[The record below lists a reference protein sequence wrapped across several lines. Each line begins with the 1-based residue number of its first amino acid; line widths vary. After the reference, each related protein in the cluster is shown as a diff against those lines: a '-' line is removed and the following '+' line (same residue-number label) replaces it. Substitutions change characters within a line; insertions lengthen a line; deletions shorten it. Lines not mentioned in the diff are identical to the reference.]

1 MLYFSV
7 SIRMSAFAFH
17 LSAAVFEQGAFLSA
31 QLTYLERKEQWQS
44 FAVREFGERD
54 I

>member
-1 MLYFSV
+1 
-7 SIRMSAFAFH
+7 MSDVAIYEKMKD
-17 LSAAVFEQGAFLSA
+17 S
-31 QLTYLERKEQWQS
+31 KEQWQS